1 MAQHANVVSAG
12 TSHLESGSAG
22 TATIFGATARA
33 QQIKENKKK
42 KNTSLGSARAQGTAH
57 HLVALAQHDHL
68 ELGSAGTA
76 PSVGKR
82 TAQAQRHK
90 AACQRTEQRHV
101 REKLKYTKQSEPQ
114 A

>member
-1 MAQHANVVSAG
+1 MAQHANAVSAG

-22 TATIFGATARA
+22 TATIFGAGTTAKRK
-33 QQIKENKKK
+33 QKE